1 MKLKPYI
8 PTLLKAWHP
17 ITGSVWPDRL
27 HTVKKTFCKFT
38 EVLTAII
45 SQNSIKIEATNYPYD
60 QIDYFISYL
69 HSEVITVNYSGC
81 KYYALPINLLV
92 LGKDGKAYVIK
103 TNIKL
108 ENYDPELYTVPENQ
122 LALFD

>member
-1 MKLKPYI
+1 MKLSPYI

-17 ITGSVWPDRL
+17 ITGSVWPDKL
-27 HTVKKTFCKFT
+27 HAVKKTFCKFT
-38 EVLTAII
+38 EVLTAKI
-45 SQNSIKIEATNYPYD
+45 SQNTIEIEASNYPWD
-60 QIDYFISYL
+60 HLDYKIAYSHKDVKCL
-69 HSEVITVNYSGC
+69 NYSGC

-108 ENYDPELYTVPENQ
+108 ENYNPELYMVPENQ
-122 LALFD
+122 LEMF